1 MNKEVQTISNEVSL
15 TFKDILEYEVFSLG
29 KYTLTVYE
37 IAGAVIIIILG
48 FFASKLSKRLV
59 YKSERIDIGRKFAFS
74 QILKYIII
82 VITFFLVMRILGVNI
97 SPLLVG
103 SGAILVGIGLGLQNL
118 FLDFISG
125 IIILLDRT
133 IRVGDV
139 VDVDGIIGQV
149 EEIRMRTTSLLTRD
163 NKSMIFP
170 NSALTKNKIINFS
183 HNDGTVAFDIEVGV
197 HYDTDLDL
205 AEKLMLE
212 AALENDEVLETPKP
226 VVRLENF
233 GESSLDLKM
242 FYHSKNL
249 FRSPKVKS
257 EIRKAILRKFR
268 ANNIQIPYPVRTLE
282 MPSQIIDNHKTN

>member
-1 MNKEVQTISNEVSL
+1 MKKDVQHLTNEVSL
-15 TFKDILEYEVFSLG
+15 TFKDILEYEIFSLG
-29 KYTLTVYE
+29 KYSLTVYE
-37 IAGAVIIIILG
+37 IAGAILIIFLG
-48 FFASKLSKRLV
+48 FLFSELVKRII
-59 YKSERIDIGRKFAFS
+59 YKSEKIDIGKKFAFA
-74 QILKYIII
+74 QIFKYVI
-82 VITFFLVMRILGVNI
+82 VIITFLLVMKTLGVNI

-103 SGAILVGIGLGLQNL
+103 SGAVLVGIGLGLQNL

-149 EEIRMRTTSLLTRD
+149 EEIRMRTTSLVTRD

-170 NSALTKNKIINFS
+170 NSVLTKNKIINFS

-212 AALENDEVLETPKP
+212 AVTENEEVLENPKP
-226 VVRLENF
+226 VIRLENF
-233 GESSLDLKM
+233 GESSLDLRM

-257 EIRKAILRKFR
+257 EIRKSILKKFR
-268 ANNIQIPYPVRTLE
+268 ENNIQMPYPIRTLDI
-282 MPSQIIDNHKTN
+282 PSQIIENQKIN